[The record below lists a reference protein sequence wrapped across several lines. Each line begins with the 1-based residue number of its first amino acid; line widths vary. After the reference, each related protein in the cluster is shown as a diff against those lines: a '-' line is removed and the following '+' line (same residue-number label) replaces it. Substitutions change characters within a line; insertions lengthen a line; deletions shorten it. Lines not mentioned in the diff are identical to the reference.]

1 MERMMKRTTT
11 VLTFVGLAVLPA
23 FVIFRLQS
31 VPMAAAQGSIAKPPA
46 AKTAHPAAGPGMNI
60 DPTAVIHPSVILA
73 GKITI
78 GAFSVIGPGTILDGA
93 ITIGHHTG
101 VACNV
106 TIRGPN
112 KIGNFTQIYDNVNIE
127 GGRGAN
133 VGTSGAA
140 GDQSIIGDGCWIN
153 HGAVM
158 HGTQVGDGGAVG
170 LGAACD
176 YNTRI
181 GKGAILAN
189 GSATR
194 VNQAIPDNCFAEGV
208 PAVIRKKSITDQD
221 RLTYLGLLPAAR
233 TRFFGEAQ
241 EAAARRRMTAR

>member
-1 MERMMKRTTT
+1 MKRRTAILA
-11 VLTFVGLAVLPA
+11 VIGLAVLLA
-23 FVIFRLQS
+23 FSVFRLQNES
-31 VPMAAAQGSIAKPPA
+31 LVAAQDSA
-46 AKTAHPAAGPGMNI
+46 AKVPSARVVNPAAGPGMNI
-60 DPTAVIHPSVILA
+60 DPTAVIHPSVILD

-78 GAFSVIGPGTILDGA
+78 GAFSVIGPGTILEGN
-93 ITIGHHTG
+93 IRIGHHTR

-133 VGTSGAA
+133 VGTSGAT

-176 YNTRI
+176 YNTHI

-194 VNQAIPDNCFAEGV
+194 VNQVIPDNCFAEGV
-208 PAVIRKKSITDQD
+208 PAVIKKRNITDQD
-221 RLTYLGLLPAAR
+221 RLAYLGLLPAAR

-241 EAAARRRMTAR
+241 EAAARKRMAAR